1 MNPLKSDYEI
11 VDIAN
16 EYLGLTLA
24 DWSELFGKA
33 DLTTV
38 YRDQKKE
45 CLEYYAKE
53 TAVLRQVQPLLEQAL
68 KENGMDK
75 LFRELEMPL
84 SYVLYSDG
92 KGRDS
97 GKAGRMAAYG
107 EALRQD
113 FRTGKVH
120 S

>member
-38 YRDQKKE
+38 YVIRRRN
-45 CLEYYAKE
+45 A
-53 TAVLRQVQPLLEQAL
+53 
-68 KENGMDK
+68 
-75 LFRELEMPL
+75 
-84 SYVLYSDG
+84 
-92 KGRDS
+92 
-97 GKAGRMAAYG
+97 
-107 EALRQD
+107 
-113 FRTGKVH
+113 
-120 S
+120 